1 MIVRSFQLSDY
12 VAITNLLEEVLSEQ
26 VPDHTMSAFARQL
39 SWDSELVLV
48 AQDEQE
54 IVGVMIG
61 TIDKNKGYYYR
72 VAVHPGHRRKGIAK
86 SLIQTMRERFVKR
99 GVYQILVTLDEYN
112 ESVFPVFQS
121 AGCCPEDIS
130 RSFQKLSILTGA

>member
-12 VAITNLLEEVLSEQ
+12 VAISSLLESEYGS
-26 VPDHTMSAFARQL
+26 DHTMSAFARQL

-48 AQDEQE
+48 AQEEHD

-72 VAVHPGHRRKGIAK
+72 VAVHPGYRRRGIAK
-86 SLIQTMRERFVKR
+86 SLIQTLRKRFVKR
-99 GVYQILVTLDEYN
+99 GVSQILVPLDDYN
-112 ESVFPVFQS
+112 ESLFPVFQS
-121 AGCCPEDIS
+121 AGCPAEDVS
-130 RSFQKLSILTGA
+130 RTFQKLSILTGA